1 MVIDCYNKKMDQL
14 TICIP
19 RVETH
24 ITKEYISKKFDKLK
38 LGDILQI
45 TDVPLKMDSDYK
57 RVFIKMRWKP
67 VTTQGEFIYKR
78 LAGDENVK
86 FVYDDPWYWK
96 IVKSR

>member
-1 MVIDCYNKKMDQL
+1 MDQL

-45 TDVPLKMDSDYK
+45 TDVPLKWIAIINAYLLK
-57 RVFIKMRWKP
+57 
-67 VTTQGEFIYKR
+67 
-78 LAGDENVK
+78 
-86 FVYDDPWYWK
+86 
-96 IVKSR
+96 

>member
-1 MVIDCYNKKMDQL
+1 MDQL

-45 TDVPLKMDSDYK
+45 TDVPLKMDSDYT
-57 RVFIKMRWKP
+57 RVFIKM
-67 VTTQGEFIYKR
+67 
-78 LAGDENVK
+78 
-86 FVYDDPWYWK
+86 
-96 IVKSR
+96 